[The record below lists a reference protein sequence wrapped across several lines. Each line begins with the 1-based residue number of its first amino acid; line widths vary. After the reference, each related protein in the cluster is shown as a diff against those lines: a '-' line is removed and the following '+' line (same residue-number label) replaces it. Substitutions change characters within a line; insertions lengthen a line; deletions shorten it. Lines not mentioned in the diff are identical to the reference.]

1 MSMTA
6 YVAQDNFLF
15 RGTIADNLRMGKKD
29 ATMAEMTAAA
39 KAAACHDFISK
50 LPHGYDT
57 EVGVLGGKLSGGERQ
72 RITIARA
79 ILKNAP
85 IIILDEAT
93 AYTDAEN
100 EELITNALN
109 ELTKGRTVIM
119 IAHRLGTIADADNI
133 VVLDSG
139 RVSANGTH
147 DELMENSSIYRRLW
161 QMSLEAGSWNIAVKE
176 GAENV

>member
-1 MSMTA
+1 MNHIRVHSIP
-6 YVAQDNFLF
+6 
-15 RGTIADNLRMGKKD
+15 GTLHFYQPRQFYPVHLLQQLTYIQK
-29 ATMAEMTAAA
+29 
-39 KAAACHDFISK
+39 FISSFTK
-50 LPHGYDT
+50 KTP
-57 EVGVLGGKLSGGERQ
+57 SG
-72 RITIARA
+72 TASSPD
-79 ILKNAP
+79 LFPNAP

>member
-1 MSMTA
+1 MVSFST
-6 YVAQDNFLF
+6 VTCRQFL
-15 RGTIADNLRMGKKD
+15 NLTFAPRKTCGYPQQ
-29 ATMAEMTAAA
+29 
-39 KAAACHDFISK
+39 
-50 LPHGYDT
+50 PHVSTGASI
-57 EVGVLGGKLSGGERQ
+57 LGGE
-72 RITIARA
+72 
-79 ILKNAP
+79 
-85 IIILDEAT
+85 T

-100 EELITNALN
+100 EELITSALN

-133 VVLDSG
+133 IVLDSG

-147 DELMENSSIYRRLW
+147 DELIENSSIYRRLW